1 MNLKPIL
8 VSGVL
13 VLGSIA
19 GVASA
24 QTVSNSSTNVAK
36 QVAQAYYTPRPPRLR
51 GERGSARNIYQ
62 VRIRLE
68 RLIDQ
73 LQRDQHDYGGYR
85 QHAIDLMQQARQQLL
100 LAEQWDLQHP
110 GSAPI
115 R

>member
-1 MNLKPIL
+1 MNVKPL
-8 VSGVL
+8 LASGL
-13 VLGSIA
+13 LATAMIA
-19 GVASA
+19 GAASA
-24 QTVSNSSTNVAK
+24 QTLPETVGQIYRQPNPA
-36 QVAQAYYTPRPPRLR
+36 LR
-51 GERGSARNIYQ
+51 GEHGSARNIYR

-73 LQRDQHDYGGYR
+73 LSNDQHDFGGHR
-85 QHAIDLMQQARQQLL
+85 VAAIQLMQQARQQLL

>member
-1 MNLKPIL
+1 MNFKPIL
-8 VSGVL
+8 LSGLL
-13 VLGSIA
+13 VAGSIA

-24 QTVSNSSTNVAK
+24 QTVSQSNAAGV
-36 QVAQAYYTPRPPRLR
+36 QVAQTYYTPPPPRLR

-68 RLIDQ
+68 RLIDE
-73 LQRDQHDYGGYR
+73 LQRDQRDYGGHR
-85 QHAIDLMQQARQQLL
+85 VDAIQLMQQARQQLL

>member
-8 VSGVL
+8 FSALL
-13 VLGSIA
+13 VAGSIA

-24 QTVSNSSTNVAK
+24 QTTSQPNTSV
-36 QVAQAYYTPRPPRLR
+36 QVAQAYYTPPPAGLR

-62 VRIRLE
+62 IRIRLE
-68 RLIDQ
+68 HLIDE
-73 LQRDQHDYGGYR
+73 LQRDQRDFGGHR
-85 QHAIDLMQQARQQLL
+85 VQAIELMQQARQQLL

-110 GSAPI
+110 GSTPI